1 MTEEEILTMKAGRA
15 LDIKVVEN
23 VMKGNFM
30 VDEIFGDTE
39 ACNMFEKG
47 ELMASC
53 LEAPFYA
60 PLRRYSEDISETQ
73 RVVDKL
79 KKNYDI
85 KVEFDHNAEKWEAEF
100 RKRKGDIGY
109 PVAAAATIPEA
120 ICKAALL
127 TVLEAKK

>member
-1 MTEEEILTMKAGRA
+1 MTKEEVLAMEAGRE

-23 VMKGNFM
+23 VMRGNFM

-53 LEAPFYA
+53 LEAPFFA
-60 PLRRYSEDISETQ
+60 PLRRYSGDISDAQ

-79 KKNYDI
+79 RNYNI
-85 KVEFDHNAEKWEAEF
+85 RVQFNHYTERWEAEF
-100 RKRKGDIGY
+100 SKRKGDVAY
-109 PVAAAATIPEA
+109 PMAAAATIPEA

-127 TVLEAKK
+127 AMLEVKK